1 MRDSG
6 QDQRTILVYLRQVG
20 VHLVEGMGD
29 GCQFGGA
36 AFVEAGRRVTRAD
49 LACGLLQGFE
59 RPGNAEHDQ
68 PGPEQRQQQRGDAP
82 AQPAQRKHA
91 LDSFARQRQPVIAF
105 FAVIDPEVDEQGLLA
120 FALQTQAGVRP
131 HLFADQFLHAVQER
145 PVRQGFNSIRRVGR
159 VDVYAFAVGQV
170 AQKSAAC
177 LGASRNQCGARQV
190 DDADQGLRQLPGA
203 WFAFIAAENGKPGRD
218 RKDHQQGD
226 EQECA
231 PQ

>member
-20 VHLVEGMGD
+20 AHLVEGMGD

-36 AFVEAGRRVTRAD
+36 AFVEAGRRFTRAD
-49 LACGLLQGFE
+49 FVRSFLQGLE

-68 PGPEQRQQQRGDAP
+68 PGAEQRQQQGGDAP

-120 FALQTQAGVRP
+120 FALQTQAGVWP
-131 HLFADQFLHAVQER
+131 HLFPDQFLHAVQES
-145 PVRQGFNSIRRVGR
+145 PVGQGLDSIHRIGR
-159 VDVYAFAVGQV
+159 VDVDPFAIGQV
-170 AQKSAAC
+170 A
-177 LGASRNQCGARQV
+177 
-190 DDADQGLRQLPGA
+190 
-203 WFAFIAAENGKPGRD
+203 
-218 RKDHQQGD
+218 
-226 EQECA
+226 
-231 PQ
+231 